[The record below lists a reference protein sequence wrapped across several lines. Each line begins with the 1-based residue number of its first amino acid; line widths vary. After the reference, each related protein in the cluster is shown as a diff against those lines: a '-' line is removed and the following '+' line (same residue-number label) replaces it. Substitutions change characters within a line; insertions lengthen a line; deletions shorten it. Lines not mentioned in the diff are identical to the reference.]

1 MKKVA
6 LIAAA
11 ITLSLTACHYGKAE
25 AEESL
30 ERNKTYK
37 ENPTTEQSAEIDPE
51 YVKQHGTTEAAP
63 AVTEETTQ
71 DTAAHTT
78 EAAPAHN

>member
-11 ITLSLTACHYGKAE
+11 ITLSLTACHYGKEE
-25 AEESL
+25 AQESL

-37 ENPTTEQSAEIDPE
+37 DNPVTEQAAEIDPE
-51 YVKQHGTTEAAP
+51 YVKQHGTTETAP
-63 AVTEETTQ
+63 AATQETAH
-71 DTAAHTT
+71 DSTAHT

>member
-6 LIAAA
+6 LIATA
-11 ITLSLTACHYGKAE
+11 ITLSLTACHYGREE
-25 AEESL
+25 AQDSL

-37 ENPTTEQSAEIDPE
+37 DNPIIEQAAEIDPE
-51 YVKQHGTTEAAP
+51 YVKQHGTTETAQ
-63 AVTEETTQ
+63 ETAH
-71 DTAAHTT
+71 DSTAHT